1 MARELQRTKYNLF
14 VYNKRLRTLGILVH
28 NLDLESLNKFAQ
40 GWRGIIMQS
49 AFYSGVRQMPGH
61 CLSGYYGSIME
72 KQSQRTQLW
81 QLRYTSKRRM
91 RGFPLCRT
99 VSEIDTRKA
108 SELKFAIQCI
118 RGVPRSGTSRVC
130 HGTI

>member
-49 AFYSGVRQMPGH
+49 AFYSGVLQMPGH
-61 CLSGYYGSIME
+61 CLSGYYGGIME